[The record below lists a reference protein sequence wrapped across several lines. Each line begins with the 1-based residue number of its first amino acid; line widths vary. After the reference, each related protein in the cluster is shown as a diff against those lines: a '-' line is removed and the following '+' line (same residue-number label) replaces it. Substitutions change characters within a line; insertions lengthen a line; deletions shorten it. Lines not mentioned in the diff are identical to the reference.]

1 MKKSPA
7 DECDASRES
16 EKRHALDASV
26 VYDTTSARLPDL
38 PHGKPDTKR
47 DPLARASFIKVVDFF
62 QP

>member
-1 MKKSPA
+1 MSVMRAENQK
-7 DECDASRES
+7 
-16 EKRHALDASV
+16 KRHALDASV
-26 VYDTTSARLPDL
+26 LYDTPSARLPDL

>member
-26 VYDTTSARLPDL
+26 VYDTPSARLPDL

-47 DPLARASFIKVVDFF
+47 DPLARASFIKVVDLF